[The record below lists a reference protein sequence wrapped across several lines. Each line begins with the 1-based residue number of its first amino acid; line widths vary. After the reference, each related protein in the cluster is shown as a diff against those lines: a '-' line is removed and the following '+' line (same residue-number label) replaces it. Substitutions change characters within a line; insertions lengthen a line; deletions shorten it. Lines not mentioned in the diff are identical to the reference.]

1 MAETLYGLVLIVLII
16 FLPAGLYGGLR
27 DAVTR
32 RAAGQGGRRYRERPA
47 GETVN

>member
-27 DAVTR
+27 DAVAP
-32 RAAGQGGRRYRERPA
+32 RAAGRAGRQYGERA
-47 GETVN
+47 AEGSVN